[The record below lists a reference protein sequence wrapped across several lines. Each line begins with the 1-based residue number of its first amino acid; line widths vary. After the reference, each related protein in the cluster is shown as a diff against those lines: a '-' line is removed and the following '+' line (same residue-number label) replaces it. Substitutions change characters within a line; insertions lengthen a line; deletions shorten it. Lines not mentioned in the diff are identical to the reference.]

1 MSITTI
7 IIFIFIFGVIV
18 GGVLLLKK
26 TAKKFNLTEQQL
38 NKIKERN
45 EALNKEEQENER

>member
-26 TAKKFNLTEQQL
+26 TAKRFNLTEQQL

-45 EALNKEEQENER
+45 EALNKEEQENDK

>member
-1 MSITTI
+1 MSITNI

>member
-7 IIFIFIFGVIV
+7 IIFIFIFGFII
-18 GGVLLLKK
+18 GGVLLLKR
-26 TAKKFNLTEQQL
+26 TAKKFNLTKQQL

-45 EALNKEEQENER
+45 KELDNEDK